1 MTGGLLTRPIPL
13 PINYSVLFRRS
24 VDFYA
29 NCAHNPILTGINPG
43 ANNLFIQHK
52 KKINR
57 PYHKNKNR
65 HSSANRNKN
74 SKKHGFIRI

>member
-1 MTGGLLTRPIPL
+1 MTGGFLTRPIPF
-13 PINYSVLFRRS
+13 PINYSALFHRS

-29 NCAHNPILTGINPG
+29 ISAHNPIQAGTDPG
-43 ANNLFIQHK
+43 ATHLFIQHK

-65 HSSANRNKN
+65 HPTANRNKN
-74 SKKHGFIRI
+74 SKNHESTEI